1 MIYEVVIGV
10 EVHAQLR
17 TKSKLFC
24 GCGTMF
30 GLSANSQTCPL
41 CLGLPGTLPVINR
54 VAVEMAVRAGLALNC
69 TISANNLFAR
79 KNYFYPDLPKGYQIS
94 QYEAPICEH
103 GWIEIAA
110 SEGKK
115 RVRIRRA
122 HLEED
127 AGKSVHVTGMN
138 GSRVDLNR
146 AGTPLLEIVTEPDLR
161 SADEVVA
168 YLKGLRDVLM
178 YLEVCDG
185 NMDEGSFRCEP
196 NLSLRPLGQREFGTK
211 VELKNI
217 NSFKF
222 VKDAVEYEIKRQTKV
237 LNEGGKIHQETRLWN
252 LDRGETAVMRSKEE
266 AHDYRYFPDP
276 DLVPLKLEKEWIE
289 GCRKQV
295 IELPAARMQRFVDDF
310 ALSEYD
316 AGVLTASK
324 AVADYFEACVK
335 LFNQPKTVSNW
346 VMGELTRELNN
357 SGSDASASPVS
368 PERLVDL
375 LRLVEQGTI
384 SLKAAREIFPEVY
397 SSGKT
402 PEQIVQEK
410 GLVQVSDEG
419 ALDKIIEDVLAK
431 NPTQA
436 AQFKE
441 GKQQV
446 LGFLVGQ
453 VMKASGGKANPGK
466 VNELLKQKLGGV
478 LYARPV
484 ISLEELAQQQPLNT
498 DQAKVKF
505 QLTNREQSVIEHLAK
520 GWTNKEIANA
530 LQITEE
536 TVKEHIKHIMQKTNS
551 TTRTGILDHVF
562 NS

>member
-17 TKSKLFC
+17 TKSKMFC
-24 GCGTMF
+24 GCGTTF
-30 GLSANSQTCPL
+30 GLPANSQTCPV
-41 CLGLPGTLPVINR
+41 CLGLPGTLPVINKA
-54 VAVEMAVRAGLALNC
+54 AVEMAVRAGLALNC
-69 TISANNLFAR
+69 TIAADNRFAR

-94 QYEAPICEH
+94 QYESPICEH

-110 SEGKK
+110 GAGTK

-127 AGKSVHVTGMN
+127 AGKNVHETGTS

-146 AGTPLLEIVTEPDLR
+146 AGTPLLEIVTEPDMR
-161 SADEVVA
+161 SSDEVIA

-196 NLSLRPLGQREFGTK
+196 NLSLRPLGQKEFGTK

-222 VKDAVEYEIKRQTKV
+222 VKDAIEYEIKRQTKV
-237 LNEGGKIHQETRLWN
+237 LNEGGTIHQETRLWN

-276 DLVPLKLEKEWIE
+276 DLVPLKLDKEWVE
-289 GCRKQV
+289 GFRSTV
-295 IELPAARMQRFVDDF
+295 PELPAARTARFTGVYG
-310 ALSEYD
+310 LSEYD

-324 AVADYFEACVK
+324 GIADYFESCVT
-335 LFNQPKTVSNW
+335 LFNQPKTVGNW

-357 SGSDASASPVS
+357 AGTDVSASPVS
-368 PERLVDL
+368 PERLVSL
-375 LRLVEQGTI
+375 LRMVDKGTA
-384 SLKAAREIFPEVY
+384 SLKVAREIFPELY
-397 SSGKT
+397 GSGKT

-410 GLVQVSDEG
+410 GLTQVSDEG
-419 ALDKIIEDVLAK
+419 ALEKIIDEVL
-431 NPTQA
+431 TQSPA
-436 AQFKE
+436 QVTQFKE

-466 VNELLKQKLGGV
+466 VNELLRRKLG
-478 LYARPV
+478 
-484 ISLEELAQQQPLNT
+484 
-498 DQAKVKF
+498 
-505 QLTNREQSVIEHLAK
+505 
-520 GWTNKEIANA
+520 
-530 LQITEE
+530 
-536 TVKEHIKHIMQKTNS
+536 
-551 TTRTGILDHVF
+551 
-562 NS
+562 

>member
-30 GLSANSQTCPL
+30 GLTANSQTCPL
-41 CLGLPGTLPVINR
+41 CLGLPGTLPVLNQ

-69 TISANNLFAR
+69 TIAANNLFAR

-110 SEGKK
+110 SEGKR

-127 AGKSVHVTGMN
+127 AGKSVHVAGTN

-196 NLSLRPLGQREFGTK
+196 NLSLRPLGQKEFGTK

-222 VKDAVEYEIKRQTKV
+222 VKDAIEYEIKRQTKV
-237 LNEGGKIHQETRLWN
+237 LNEGGRINQETRLWN
-252 LDRGETAVMRSKEE
+252 LDRGETVVMRSKEE

-276 DLVPLKLEKEWIE
+276 DLLPLAISDAWIE
-289 GCRKQV
+289 EVRARLP
-295 IELPAARMQRFVDDF
+295 ELPQMKRSRYERE
-310 ALSEYD
+310 LGLTSYD
-316 AGVLTASK
+316 AATLTQSREFAE
-324 AVADYFEACVK
+324 YFEATIAAGGMV
-335 LFNQPKTVSNW
+335 PAKTVANW
-346 VMGELTRELNN
+346 VTGELAARLNTE
-357 SGSDASASPVS
+357 GKDASQSAVS
-368 PERLVDL
+368 PERLGRL
-375 LRLVEQGTI
+375 LARIQDGTI
-384 SLKAAREIFPEVY
+384 S
-397 SSGKT
+397 GKIAKDVFDAMWAG
-402 PEQIVQEK
+402 EGEADAIIERRGLRQI
-410 GLVQVSDEG
+410 SDLG
-419 ALDKIIEDVLAK
+419 ALEAVIADVLAA
-431 NPTQA
+431 NA
-436 AQFKE
+436 RSVEEFRA
-441 GKQQV
+441 GKDRA
-446 LGFLVGQ
+446 FNALVGQ
-453 VMKASGGKANPGK
+453 VMKATKGKANPQQ
-466 VNELLKQKLGGV
+466 VNDLLKKKLAG
-478 LYARPV
+478 
-484 ISLEELAQQQPLNT
+484 
-498 DQAKVKF
+498 
-505 QLTNREQSVIEHLAK
+505 
-520 GWTNKEIANA
+520 
-530 LQITEE
+530 
-536 TVKEHIKHIMQKTNS
+536 
-551 TTRTGILDHVF
+551 
-562 NS
+562 

>member
-1 MIYEVVIGV
+1 MNYEVVIGV

-24 GCGTMF
+24 GCGTSF
-30 GLSANSQTCPL
+30 GLAANSQTCPL
-41 CLGLPGTLPVINR
+41 CLGLPGTLPVINQA
-54 VAVEMAVRAGLALNC
+54 AVEMAVRAGLALNC
-69 TISANNLFAR
+69 TIAANNLFAR

-94 QYEAPICEH
+94 QYEEPICEH

-110 SEGKK
+110 SDGTPR

-127 AGKSVHVTGMN
+127 AGKSVHVAGAN

-196 NLSLRPLGQREFGTK
+196 NLSLRPVGQKEFGTK

-237 LNEGGKIHQETRLWN
+237 LSEGGKINQETRLWN

-295 IELPAARMQRFVDDF
+295 TELPAARLQRFVSEF

-316 AGVLTASK
+316 AGVLTASR
-324 AVADYFEACVK
+324 AVADYFEAAVK

-357 SGSDASASPVS
+357 SGTDASLSPVS
-368 PERLVDL
+368 PERLVSL
-375 LRLVEQGTI
+375 LQLVEQGTI
-384 SLKAAREIFPEVY
+384 SLKVAREIFPEIY

-402 PEQIVQEK
+402 PEQIVQEQ

-419 ALDKIIEDVLAK
+419 ALDQIIGDVLMK
-431 NPTQA
+431 NPSQV

-453 VMKASGGKANPGK
+453 VMKLSGGKANPGK
-466 VNELLKQKLGGV
+466 VNELLKKKLAG
-478 LYARPV
+478 
-484 ISLEELAQQQPLNT
+484 
-498 DQAKVKF
+498 
-505 QLTNREQSVIEHLAK
+505 
-520 GWTNKEIANA
+520 
-530 LQITEE
+530 
-536 TVKEHIKHIMQKTNS
+536 
-551 TTRTGILDHVF
+551 
-562 NS
+562 

>member
-1 MIYEVVIGV
+1 MTYEAVIGV

-24 GCGTMF
+24 GCGTVF
-30 GLSANSQTCPL
+30 GLAANSQTCPL
-41 CLGLPGTLPVINR
+41 CLGLPGSLPVLNR
-54 VAVEMAVRAGLALNC
+54 AAVEMAVRAGLALNC
-69 TISANNLFAR
+69 TIAANNIFAR

-103 GWIEIAA
+103 GWIEIAVG
-110 SEGKK
+110 EGTQ

-127 AGKSVHVTGMN
+127 AGKSVHVAGTN

-196 NLSLRPLGQREFGTK
+196 NLSLRPLGQKEFGTK

-222 VKDAVEYEIKRQTKV
+222 VKDAIDYEIKRQTKV
-237 LNEGGKIHQETRLWN
+237 LSEGGKINQETRLWN
-252 LDRGETAVMRSKEE
+252 LDRGETAVMRSKED

-289 GCRKQV
+289 GCRASLPELPDARRERF
-295 IELPAARMQRFVDDF
+295 IREYELPAANV
-310 ALSEYD
+310 A
-316 AGVLTASK
+316 ALTASTGI
-324 AVADYFEACVK
+324 AEYFENCVK
-335 LFNQPKTVSNW
+335 LLLTGTVRANARVLGASLQAKTVSNW

-357 SGSDASASPVS
+357 SGIDVSASPVS
-368 PERLVDL
+368 PEQLVSL
-375 LRLVEQGTI
+375 LQLVEQGTI
-384 SLKAAREIFPEVY
+384 SLKVAREIFSEVY

-410 GLVQVSDEG
+410 GLIQVSDEG
-419 ALDKIIEDVLAK
+419 ALDQIIGDVLAK
-431 NPTQA
+431 NPTQV

-466 VNELLKQKLGGV
+466 VNELLKKKLG
-478 LYARPV
+478 
-484 ISLEELAQQQPLNT
+484 
-498 DQAKVKF
+498 
-505 QLTNREQSVIEHLAK
+505 
-520 GWTNKEIANA
+520 
-530 LQITEE
+530 
-536 TVKEHIKHIMQKTNS
+536 
-551 TTRTGILDHVF
+551 
-562 NS
+562 

>member
-24 GCGTMF
+24 GCGTVF
-30 GLSANSQTCPL
+30 GLTANSQTCPL
-41 CLGLPGTLPVINR
+41 CLGLPGSLPVLNQA
-54 VAVEMAVRAGLALNC
+54 AVEMAVRAGLALNC
-69 TISANNLFAR
+69 TIAANNMFAR

-103 GWIEIAA
+103 GWIEIAVNE
-110 SEGKK
+110 SNR

-127 AGKSVHVTGMN
+127 AGKSVHVTGTN
-138 GSRVDLNR
+138 GSRVDFNR
-146 AGTPLLEIVTEPDLR
+146 AGTPLLEIVSEPDLR
-161 SADEVVA
+161 SSEEVVA
-168 YLKGLRDVLM
+168 YLKSLRDVLM

-196 NLSLRPLGQREFGTK
+196 NLSLRPLGQKEFGTK

-222 VKDAVEYEIKRQTKV
+222 VKDAIEYEIKRQTKV
-237 LNEGGKIHQETRLWN
+237 LSEGGTINQETRLWN
-252 LDRGETAVMRSKEE
+252 LERGETVVMRSKEE
-266 AHDYRYFPDP
+266 AHDYRYFLDP
-276 DLVPLKLEKEWIE
+276 DLVPLKLEKEWID
-289 GCRKQV
+289 GCRKHV
-295 IELPAARMQRFVDDF
+295 AELPATRMRRFVSEF

-324 AVADYFEACVK
+324 AVADYFESCVK

-357 SGSDASASPVS
+357 SGTDASASPIS
-368 PERLVDL
+368 PERLVSL
-375 LRLVEQGTI
+375 LQLVEQGTI
-384 SLKAAREIFPEVY
+384 SLKVAREIFPEVY

-410 GLVQVSDEG
+410 GLLQVSDEG
-419 ALDKIIEDVLAK
+419 ALDTIIEEVLSK
-431 NPTQA
+431 NPTQV

-466 VNELLKQKLGGV
+466 VNELLKKRLG
-478 LYARPV
+478 
-484 ISLEELAQQQPLNT
+484 
-498 DQAKVKF
+498 
-505 QLTNREQSVIEHLAK
+505 
-520 GWTNKEIANA
+520 
-530 LQITEE
+530 
-536 TVKEHIKHIMQKTNS
+536 
-551 TTRTGILDHVF
+551 
-562 NS
+562 

>member
-30 GLSANSQTCPL
+30 GLTANSQTCPL
-41 CLGLPGTLPVINR
+41 CLGLPGTLPVLNQA
-54 VAVEMAVRAGLALNC
+54 AVEMAVRAGLALNC
-69 TISANNLFAR
+69 TIAADNVFAR

-110 SEGKK
+110 SEGKR
-115 RVRIRRA
+115 RVHIRRA

-127 AGKSVHVTGMN
+127 AGKSVHVAGMN

-168 YLKGLRDVLM
+168 YLKSLRDVLM

-196 NLSLRPLGQREFGTK
+196 NLSLRPLGQKEFGTK

-222 VKDAVEYEIKRQTKV
+222 VKDAIEYEIKRQTKV
-237 LNEGGKIHQETRLWN
+237 LSEGGKINQETRLWN
-252 LDRGETAVMRSKEE
+252 LNRGETVVMRSKEE

-289 GCRKQV
+289 GCRKHV
-295 IELPAARMQRFVDDF
+295 TELPAARMKRFVSEF

-335 LFNQPKTVSNW
+335 LFNHPKTVSNW
-346 VMGELTRELNN
+346 VMGELIRELNN
-357 SGSDASASPVS
+357 SGTDASASPVS
-368 PERLVDL
+368 PERLVSL
-375 LRLVEQGTI
+375 LQLVGQEKI
-384 SLKAAREIFPEVY
+384 SLKVAREIFPEVY

-410 GLVQVSDEG
+410 GLIQVSDVGE
-419 ALDKIIEDVLAK
+419 LDKIIDGVLAK
-431 NPTQA
+431 NPTQVT
-436 AQFKE
+436 QFNE

-466 VNELLKQKLGGV
+466 VNELLRKKLG
-478 LYARPV
+478 
-484 ISLEELAQQQPLNT
+484 
-498 DQAKVKF
+498 
-505 QLTNREQSVIEHLAK
+505 
-520 GWTNKEIANA
+520 
-530 LQITEE
+530 
-536 TVKEHIKHIMQKTNS
+536 
-551 TTRTGILDHVF
+551 
-562 NS
+562 

>member
-30 GLSANSQTCPL
+30 GLTANSQTCPL
-41 CLGLPGTLPVINR
+41 CLGLPGTLPVLNQA
-54 VAVEMAVRAGLALNC
+54 AVEMAVRAGLALNC
-69 TISANNLFAR
+69 TIAANNLFAR

-110 SEGKK
+110 SEGKR

-127 AGKSVHVTGMN
+127 AGKSVHVAGTN

-168 YLKGLRDVLM
+168 YLKSLRETLM
-178 YLEVCDG
+178 YQDVCDG
-185 NMDEGSFRCEP
+185 DMEKGNFRCEP
-196 NLSLRPLGQREFGTK
+196 NLSLRPLGQKEFGTK
-211 VELKNI
+211 VEMKNI

-222 VKDAVEYEIKRQTKV
+222 VKDAIEYEIKRQTKV
-237 LNEGGKIHQETRLWN
+237 LSEGGKINQETRLWN
-252 LDRGETAVMRSKEE
+252 LDRGETVVMRSKEE

-289 GCRKQV
+289 DCRKHV
-295 IELPAARMQRFVDDF
+295 TELPAARLQRFVSEF

-324 AVADYFEACVK
+324 AVADYFESCVK
-335 LFNQPKTVSNW
+335 LFNQPKKVSNW

-357 SGSDASASPVS
+357 SGTDASASPVS
-368 PERLVDL
+368 PERLVSL
-375 LRLVEQGTI
+375 LQMVEKDTV
-384 SLKAAREIFPEVY
+384 SLKVAREIFPEVY
-397 SSGKT
+397 SSGKA

-410 GLVQVSDEG
+410 GLIQVSDEG
-419 ALDKIIEDVLAK
+419 ALDKIIDEVLAK
-431 NPTQA
+431 NPTQVV
-436 AQFKE
+436 QFKE

-466 VNELLKQKLGGV
+466 VNELLKKKLGE
-478 LYARPV
+478 A
-484 ISLEELAQQQPLNT
+484 
-498 DQAKVKF
+498 VK
-505 QLTNREQSVIEHLAK
+505 I
-520 GWTNKEIANA
+520 
-530 LQITEE
+530 
-536 TVKEHIKHIMQKTNS
+536 
-551 TTRTGILDHVF
+551 
-562 NS
+562 

>member
-17 TKSKLFC
+17 TKTKMFC
-24 GCGTMF
+24 GCSTTF
-30 GLSANSQTCPL
+30 GGSPNSQTCPV

-69 TISANNLFAR
+69 TIGANNQFDR

-94 QYEAPICEH
+94 QYESPICEH
-103 GWIEIAA
+103 GWIEIAVGD
-110 SEGKK
+110 GKK
-115 RVRIRRA
+115 RVKIRRA

-127 AGKSVHVTGMN
+127 AGKNVHETGTS

-146 AGTPLLEIVTEPDLR
+146 AGTPLLEIVTEPDMR

-168 YLKGLRDVLM
+168 YLKGLRDILM
-178 YLEVCDG
+178 YLDVCDG

-196 NLSLRPLGQREFGTK
+196 NLSLRPLGQKEFGTK

-237 LNEGGKIHQETRLWN
+237 LSEGGKIFQETRLWN
-252 LDRGETAVMRSKEE
+252 LERGETAVMRSKEE

-276 DLVPLKLEKEWIE
+276 DLVPLKLDKEWIK
-289 GCRKQV
+289 GLRGSV
-295 IELPAARMQRFVDDF
+295 PELPAARVSRFVREYG
-310 ALSEYD
+310 LPEYD
-316 AGVLTASK
+316 AGVLTVSK
-324 AVADYFEACVK
+324 GIADYFEACVT

-346 VMGELTRELNN
+346 VMGELTRELNL
-357 SGSDASASPVS
+357 SGTEIAASPVT
-368 PERLVDL
+368 PERLVAL
-375 LRLVEQGTI
+375 LQLVEKGTV
-384 SLKAAREIFPEVY
+384 SLKVAREIFPELY
-397 SSGKT
+397 RSGKT

-410 GLVQVSDEG
+410 GLTQVSDEG
-419 ALDKIIEDVLAK
+419 ALDKIIDEVLAK
-431 NPTQA
+431 NPAQV

-466 VNELLKQKLGGV
+466 VNELLKK
-478 LYARPV
+478 
-484 ISLEELAQQQPLNT
+484 
-498 DQAKVKF
+498 KF
-505 QLTNREQSVIEHLAK
+505 S
-520 GWTNKEIANA
+520 
-530 LQITEE
+530 
-536 TVKEHIKHIMQKTNS
+536 S
-551 TTRTGILDHVF
+551 
-562 NS
+562 